1 MLPFPH
7 HELPQFFK
15 MHTWLRWVFAAGPGF
30 LYSWQA
36 GAMLS
41 LQHAGF
47 SLQWLPLLQSTVPEA
62 PGLSSLVL
70 GLSSPAA
77 CGLFPDQ
84 RLNVPLMLAG
94 EFLSTGPPGK
104 STLVFKSLPYLV
116 DIEESG
122 LHSPHPHIS
131 FRKNAASD
139 VPVRSS
145 FSWRKIC
152 IQGKKSQH
160 IQRLPSGPGVC
171 PGERC
176 SISEMFQ
183 WDRLALCW

>member
-1 MLPFPH
+1 MLPFPRH
-7 HELPQFFK
+7 L
-15 MHTWLRWVFAAGPGF
+15 AALGPCC
-30 LYSWQA
+30 WPR
-36 GAMLS
+36 LS
-41 LQHAGF
+41 LLVASGGHAE
-47 SLQWLPLLQSTVPEA
+47 LAACRLLTAVAPLLQSTVPEA
-62 PGLSSLVL
+62 PGLRSLVL

-116 DIEESG
+116 DVEESG

-131 FRKNAASD
+131 FRTNSASD

-145 FSWRKIC
+145 FCWRKIC
-152 IQGKKSQH
+152 IQ
-160 IQRLPSGPGVC
+160 
-171 PGERC
+171 
-176 SISEMFQ
+176 
-183 WDRLALCW
+183 